1 MLRWRAR
8 SRSGQK
14 STISIGTLLLEMM
27 SVILGV
33 LLALGAAAWKEN
45 RNHRI
50 AAETAQA
57 KIIAEVQKTLEDLS
71 ENLAD
76 NTARADS
83 LEAVKARIDEAG
95 GVWRE
100 EGRPPLGFDYTIL
113 SQTAWETAKI
123 TESIQHMD
131 ADFVDFAS
139 VVYGLLDLYLLHAHN
154 LIAQRGTVAYNTHS
168 QEVAQVE
175 AHLFN
180 LHFLNK
186 VGEAYVQLVDV
197 FLETY
202 DPDYEPART
211 APDETT

>member
-8 SRSGQK
+8 SRSGHR
-14 STISIGTLLLEMM
+14 STISIGTLLLEMI

-45 RNHRI
+45 HDHRI
-50 AAETAQA
+50 AAETAQT
-57 KIIAEVQKTLEDLS
+57 KIIAEVQKTLEDLN

-83 LEAVKARIDEAG
+83 LEAVKARVDEAG

-100 EGRPPLGFDYTIL
+100 SGFPPLGFDYTIL
-113 SQTAWETAKI
+113 TQTAWETAKI
-123 TESIQHMD
+123 TESIQHMNPE
-131 ADFVDFAS
+131 FVDFAS
-139 VVYGLLDLYLLHAHN
+139 VVYGMLDLYLLHAHN
-154 LIAQRGTVAYNTHS
+154 LIAQRGTVAYNARG

-180 LHFLNK
+180 LRFLNK
-186 VGEAYVQLVDV
+186 VGEAYVRLVEV

-202 DPDYEPART
+202 EPDSEASPLAS
-211 APDETT
+211 PETP